1 MNDEII
7 IRSYKEDDFDGLL
20 EVFNTFVKD
29 SFAAYCKVG
38 YDVEVFRKHVENAK
52 IISVLTEFERIIGF
66 GYLSEFKP
74 FANFSQTGVLT
85 YFILTEYTG
94 KGLGTRIINELI
106 SFGKKEGITNYL
118 AQISSKNKQSINF
131 HKKHGFVEVGKF
143 NEVGI
148 KFNQK
153 FDIIWMQKIF
163 GDK

>member
-1 MNDEII
+1 MIDLETEKLL
-7 IRSYKEDDFDGLL
+7 IRNYRVDDW
-20 EVFNTFVKD
+20 KD
-29 SFAAYCKVG
+29 LAELGMKY
-38 YDVEVFRKHVENAK
+38 EE
-52 IISVLTEFERIIGF
+52 TELERIIGF

-74 FANFSQTGVLT
+74 FSNFNQTGVLT

-131 HKKHGFVEVGKF
+131 HKKHGFVEVGNFK
-143 NEVGI
+143 EVGI

-163 GDK
+163 GAE

>member
-7 IRSYKEDDFDGLL
+7 IRPYKQDDFEGLL

-29 SFAAYCKVG
+29 SFAAYCKEG
-38 YDVEVFRKHVENAK
+38 YDVAVFRNHVENAK
-52 IISVLTEFERIIGF
+52 IIFVLTDLERIIGF
-66 GYLSEFKP
+66 GYLSEYKP
-74 FANFSQTGVLT
+74 FTNFNQTAVLT

-94 KGLGTRIINELI
+94 KGLGTRIIKELI
-106 SFGKKEGITNYL
+106 SLGKKEGITNYL

-131 HKKHGFVEVGKF
+131 HKKHGFVVVGNFK
-143 NEVGI
+143 EVGI

-163 GDK
+163 GVE

>member
-1 MNDEII
+1 MNDDIQ
-7 IRSYKEDDFDGLL
+7 IRTYKQDDFEGLL

-38 YDVEVFRKHVENAK
+38 YDVGVFRNHVENAK
-52 IISVLTEFERIIGF
+52 IIFVLTELERIIGF
-66 GYLSEFKP
+66 GYLSALKP
-74 FANFSQTGVLT
+74 YSNFNQTGVLT
-85 YFILTEYTG
+85 YFILAEYTG

-131 HKKHGFVEVGKF
+131 HKKHGFVEVGNFK
-143 NEVGI
+143 EVGI

-163 GDK
+163 GAE